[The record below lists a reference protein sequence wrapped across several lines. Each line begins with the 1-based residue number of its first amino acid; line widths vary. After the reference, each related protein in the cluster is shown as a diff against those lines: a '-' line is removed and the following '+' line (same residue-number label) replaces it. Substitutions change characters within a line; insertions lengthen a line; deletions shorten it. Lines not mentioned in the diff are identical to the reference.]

1 MPDYKD
7 QMNNVIRLEKT
18 PERIISIVPSQTELL
33 FDLGLDQE
41 IVGLTN
47 FCIHPKEKFL
57 EKTRIGGTKKLRLEK
72 IEKLS
77 PDLIIANKE
86 ENQKEQVEYL
96 QSKYPV
102 WVSDIKTLDDAY
114 SMMESLG
121 EITKKKDNAQQLIH
135 QIKSDFKRLT
145 SLVRQQKTRSVAYFI
160 WKKPWMVAAN
170 NTFIQHLLE
179 ISQLRNVF
187 IDKEG
192 RYPEVSL
199 EEIAQLQPDFIF
211 LSSEP
216 YPFKEKDIDELK
228 NLLPKTEILLVDGEL
243 FSWYGSRLKYTPH
256 YIKELLF

>member
-121 EITKKKDNAQQLIH
+121 EITKKK
-135 QIKSDFKRLT
+135 R
-145 SLVRQQKTRSVAYFI
+145 
-160 WKKPWMVAAN
+160 
-170 NTFIQHLLE
+170 
-179 ISQLRNVF
+179 
-187 IDKEG
+187 
-192 RYPEVSL
+192 
-199 EEIAQLQPDFIF
+199 
-211 LSSEP
+211 
-216 YPFKEKDIDELK
+216 
-228 NLLPKTEILLVDGEL
+228 
-243 FSWYGSRLKYTPH
+243 
-256 YIKELLF
+256 

>member
-1 MPDYKD
+1 MK
-7 QMNNVIRLEKT
+7 
-18 PERIISIVPSQTELL
+18 
-33 FDLGLDQE
+33 
-41 IVGLTN
+41 
-47 FCIHPKEKFL
+47 
-57 EKTRIGGTKKLRLEK
+57 
-72 IEKLS
+72 S
-77 PDLIIANKE
+77 P
-86 ENQKEQVEYL
+86 
-96 QSKYPV
+96 
-102 WVSDIKTLDDAY
+102 
-114 SMMESLG
+114 
-121 EITKKKDNAQQLIH
+121 KKKDNAQQLIH